1 MKDKV
6 VVVTGASGGI
16 GAAVAEHVAGKG
28 ARVVLAARREKEL
41 ADVASRCGASSLA
54 VATDVRR
61 RADVERVVRA
71 TIDRFGHVDV
81 WVNNAGRA
89 ISRMP
94 SELTDADIDE
104 MVLVNL
110 KSMLYG
116 VQAVLPHFKERGKGH
131 IVNVSTMLARVP
143 FAPFRSMYTAS
154 KAAVNSLSSGL
165 RAELRGAH
173 PGIFVSVVHPGIVKT
188 DLGLNALHGGVDNHK
203 LPGAQEAGEVAVVIG
218 ALLEAPRA
226 DVYTREGSRKLVAD
240 YYGAEDMG
248 EIEKRPPYTR

>member
-16 GAAVAEHVAGKG
+16 GAAVAEHVAGRG

-41 ADVASRCGASSLA
+41 ADVASRCGGSSLA
-54 VATDVRR
+54 VPADVTR
-61 RADVERVVRA
+61 RADVEHIVRA
-71 TIDRFGHVDV
+71 AIDRFGHVDA

-94 SELTDADIDE
+94 SELTDADVDE
-104 MVLVNL
+104 MVLVNV

-131 IVNVSTMLARVP
+131 IVNVSTMLARLP
-143 FAPFRSMYTAS
+143 IAPIRSMYSAS
-154 KAAVNSLSSGL
+154 KAAVNSLSSTL
-165 RAELRGAH
+165 RVELRGAH
-173 PGIFVSVVHPGIVKT
+173 PGIFVSVVHPGIVRT

-203 LPGAQEAGEVAVVIG
+203 LPGAQEAGAVAVVIG
-218 ALLEAPRA
+218 SVLETPRA
-226 DVYTREGSRKLVAD
+226 DVYTRDDSHELVAD
-240 YYGAEDMG
+240 YYGTEDMG
-248 EIEKRPPYTR
+248 ELEKRPPYTR